1 MEEIKAIELSSKD
14 LEDRKRFFVVGNV
27 ASPHALKGE
36 VKVFPLTDYPDRF
49 TVGLVLYLDT
59 QRGSVLKLE
68 VERSRVAGRVV
79 VVKFKGLDKIEDVE
93 RYKGRSL
100 YIDRKDAVPL
110 EEGEHY
116 VADLIG
122 LDIKEEDGKL
132 LGKLT
137 DVISTGANDVYEMKR
152 EDNGQFAYL
161 PVIPD
166 CVLDIDIE
174 NNTVTVHVMDGL
186 L

>member
-1 MEEIKAIELSSKD
+1 M
-14 LEDRKRFFVVGNV
+14 
-27 ASPHALKGE
+27 
-36 VKVFPLTDYPDRF
+36 
-49 TVGLVLYLDT
+49 
-59 QRGSVLKLE
+59 
-68 VERSRVAGRVV
+68 

-122 LDIKEEDGKL
+122 LDIKDEDGKL